1 MNRNRKILGE
11 PHHEKYSHEYLL
23 YTIYLF
29 LFLFF
34 LGGNDYSIISC
45 YHSNSSYV
53 KSMCHRSR
61 LDCGT
66 FFPVMEKYM
75 I

>member
-34 LGGNDYSIISC
+34 FEGETITVSLVVTILI
-45 YHSNSSYV
+45 V
-53 KSMCHRSR
+53 LM
-61 LDCGT
+61 
-66 FFPVMEKYM
+66 
-75 I
+75 